1 MVEKFSNIFYRKLDL
16 VSIRWYFMKKIG
28 IIVTDTEDWTARALI
43 DASRKRGF
51 STFILDL
58 RTAEVSI
65 NSTNIKSTFYAK
77 AGNISLLDFD
87 ALIVRDMGTGAFDGV
102 SLRFD
107 ILREL
112 EAGGIPVINSPEAIQ
127 NAANKYHAS
136 YLLAEAGLPTPK
148 TVAVQSLDSALRQ
161 ISKFG
166 DSVIKPTFGYKG
178 KNIARIKDGELRF
191 SDRKAE
197 SVPMEIALEK
207 LLEERGML
215 YIQEFIE
222 NPGRDIRVFVVGGFT
237 IGAIYRKAAA
247 GSWVNNLSQGGCID
261 RCALTY
267 EQKEIAEKASLAI
280 GATFAGVDIIECF
293 KGIPNVENDKEENEI
308 VRTSKILEING
319 TPSGKGIFDALG
331 INSADYILDKIQ
343 EFL

>member
-1 MVEKFSNIFYRKLDL
+1 
-16 VSIRWYFMKKIG
+16 MKKIG
-28 IIVTDTEDWTARALI
+28 IIVTDPEDWTARALI

-51 STFILDL
+51 SPFILDL

-65 NSTNIKSTFYAK
+65 NSIGIKSTVYFK

-87 ALIVRDMGTGAFDGV
+87 ALIVRDMGTGAFEGV
-102 SLRFD
+102 SFRFD

-148 TVAVQSLDSALRQ
+148 TVAVQNLGSALRLV
-161 ISKFG
+161 SKFG

-178 KNIARIKDGELRF
+178 KNIARVKDGELQF

-197 SVPMEIALEK
+197 SVPLENALKK

-222 NPGRDIRVFVVGGFT
+222 NPGRDIRVFVVGDT
-237 IGAIYRKAAA
+237 AIGAIYRKAVA
-247 GSWVNNLSQGGCID
+247 GSWVNNLSQGGSVD
-261 RCALTY
+261 RCVLTY
-267 EQKEIAEKASLAI
+267 EQKDIAEKASIAI
-280 GATFAGVDIIECF
+280 GTTFAGVDIVECF
-293 KGIPNVENDKEENEI
+293 TEIINVENGKEYNGIE
-308 VRTSKILEING
+308 RTPKILEING

-331 INSADYILDKIQ
+331 INPAEYILDNIQ
-343 EFL
+343 GIL

>member
-1 MVEKFSNIFYRKLDL
+1 
-16 VSIRWYFMKKIG
+16 MKKIG
-28 IIVTDTEDWTARALI
+28 IIVTNPEDWTARALI

-51 STFILDL
+51 SPFILDF

-65 NSTNIKSTFYAK
+65 NSTGIKSTVYFK

-87 ALIVRDMGTGAFDGV
+87 ALIVRDMGTGAFEGV
-102 SLRFD
+102 SFRFD

-148 TVAVQSLDSALRQ
+148 TVAVHNLGSALRLV
-161 ISKFG
+161 SKFG

-178 KNIARIKDGELRF
+178 KNIARIKDGELQF

-197 SVPMEIALEK
+197 SVPLEDALEK

-222 NPGRDIRVFVVGGFT
+222 NPGRDIRVFVVGDSA

-247 GSWVNNLSQGGCID
+247 GSWVNNLSQGGSVD
-261 RCALTY
+261 RCVLTY
-267 EQKEIAEKASLAI
+267 EQKEIAEKASIAI
-280 GATFAGVDIIECF
+280 GTTFAG
-293 KGIPNVENDKEENEI
+293 
-308 VRTSKILEING
+308 
-319 TPSGKGIFDALG
+319 
-331 INSADYILDKIQ
+331 
-343 EFL
+343 